1 MREGRRGNATFDVA
15 AYRNKYADLQQAF
28 GNDWKGYYMHYINY
42 GAIEGR

>member
-1 MREGRRGNATFDVA
+1 MTEGRRGNATFDVA

-28 GNDWKGYYMHYINY
+28 GNDWKDYYMHYINY